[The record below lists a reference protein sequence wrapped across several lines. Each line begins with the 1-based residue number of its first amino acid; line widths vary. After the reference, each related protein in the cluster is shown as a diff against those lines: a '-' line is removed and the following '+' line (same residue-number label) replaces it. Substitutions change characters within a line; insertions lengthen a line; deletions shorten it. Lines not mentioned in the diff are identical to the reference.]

1 MKRLLCAYRNAS
13 LRVKLSLLVTA
24 VLLTVLIACQVALY
38 FYVAENVERQARS
51 AADVTLTQAQT
62 YMDAK
67 LRNVVERLFYI
78 RLDPSFEGALTDY
91 LLSDKPS
98 AQGVAMTLL
107 SPCLSLHKVTEPL
120 ISSIFLY
127 TPKSSFTDMGVSTE
141 QEYRFEASVLWRQAE
156 ESESYVIWGEVQKDE
171 IFITHREVLPV
182 MYRFSVDGYGGDCVL
197 LANID
202 KARLTAYLHDIV
214 PDDGSDMLLVDG
226 RGRLVTQAGGAAAA
240 ALAEDYGALHA
251 VLETEGFTET
261 AAQGGKYLTAH
272 RALANA
278 PWHVVYLQSEKHI
291 LGQLQNIRNVF
302 FAVSLAVVLVLLVAL
317 TRIVHSVTQPLS
329 RLSQRMRSVDVKND
343 WQGFEYP
350 YHNEIGTLSR
360 SFNSMLAHIHMLLDE
375 QETYIA
381 QLQDEKERVRVEQ
394 QLKRRAELK
403 ALQAQINPHFLYN
416 TLDSIRWKAERAGA
430 GYQPNDNGIGDAV
443 PYRAEPRQRDHFRG
457 AGSAAC
463 GQLSA
468 DSEAALRRKAELYG
482 GAFAGYP
489 AALYR

>member
-226 RGRLVTQAGGAAAA
+226 RGRLVTQAEARMPPRLRKTTGRCMRCLKPKVLQKPQRKGG
-240 ALAEDYGALHA
+240 
-251 VLETEGFTET
+251 
-261 AAQGGKYLTAH
+261 
-272 RALANA
+272 
-278 PWHVVYLQSEKHI
+278 
-291 LGQLQNIRNVF
+291 
-302 FAVSLAVVLVLLVAL
+302 
-317 TRIVHSVTQPLS
+317 
-329 RLSQRMRSVDVKND
+329 
-343 WQGFEYP
+343 
-350 YHNEIGTLSR
+350 
-360 SFNSMLAHIHMLLDE
+360 
-375 QETYIA
+375 
-381 QLQDEKERVRVEQ
+381 
-394 QLKRRAELK
+394 
-403 ALQAQINPHFLYN
+403 
-416 TLDSIRWKAERAGA
+416 SI
-430 GYQPNDNGIGDAV
+430 
-443 PYRAEPRQRDHFRG
+443 
-457 AGSAAC
+457 
-463 GQLSA
+463 
-468 DSEAALRRKAELYG
+468 
-482 GAFAGYP
+482 
-489 AALYR
+489 

>member
-240 ALAEDYGALHA
+240 ALAEDEDCEGAAMICLPEVPFDPEHFIA
-251 VLETEGFTET
+251 RNRSARGEVSDGSPCVGKRSLARGLSSIGKTYSGPAAEHPQCVFCRQSCCGAGASRGADPYRPQRNT
-261 AAQGGKYLTAH
+261 AAFASVAAYAQCGREK
-272 RALANA
+272 RLAG
-278 PWHVVYLQSEKHI
+278 L
-291 LGQLQNIRNVF
+291 
-302 FAVSLAVVLVLLVAL
+302 
-317 TRIVHSVTQPLS
+317 
-329 RLSQRMRSVDVKND
+329 
-343 WQGFEYP
+343 
-350 YHNEIGTLSR
+350 
-360 SFNSMLAHIHMLLDE
+360 
-375 QETYIA
+375 
-381 QLQDEKERVRVEQ
+381 
-394 QLKRRAELK
+394 
-403 ALQAQINPHFLYN
+403 
-416 TLDSIRWKAERAGA
+416 
-430 GYQPNDNGIGDAV
+430 
-443 PYRAEPRQRDHFRG
+443 
-457 AGSAAC
+457 
-463 GQLSA
+463 
-468 DSEAALRRKAELYG
+468 
-482 GAFAGYP
+482 
-489 AALYR
+489 

>member
-202 KARLTAYLHDIV
+202 KARLT
-214 PDDGSDMLLVDG
+214 
-226 RGRLVTQAGGAAAA
+226 
-240 ALAEDYGALHA
+240 
-251 VLETEGFTET
+251 
-261 AAQGGKYLTAH
+261 
-272 RALANA
+272 
-278 PWHVVYLQSEKHI
+278 I
-291 LGQLQNIRNVF
+291 LYPTTV
-302 FAVSLAVVLVLLVAL
+302 
-317 TRIVHSVTQPLS
+317 RICCWWT
-329 RLSQRMRSVDVKND
+329 
-343 WQGFEYP
+343 
-350 YHNEIGTLSR
+350 
-360 SFNSMLAHIHMLLDE
+360 
-375 QETYIA
+375 
-381 QLQDEKERVRVEQ
+381 
-394 QLKRRAELK
+394 
-403 ALQAQINPHFLYN
+403 
-416 TLDSIRWKAERAGA
+416 AGA
-430 GYQPNDNGIGDAV
+430 GW
-443 PYRAEPRQRDHFRG
+443 
-457 AGSAAC
+457 
-463 GQLSA
+463 
-468 DSEAALRRKAELYG
+468 LRRREARLPPRLRKTTGRCMRCLKPKVLQKPQRKG
-482 GAFAGYP
+482 GSI
-489 AALYR
+489 

>member
-62 YMDAK
+62 
-67 LRNVVERLFYI
+67 
-78 RLDPSFEGALTDY
+78 Y

-251 VLETEGFTET
+251 VLET
-261 AAQGGKYLTAH
+261 GG
-272 RALANA
+272 
-278 PWHVVYLQSEKHI
+278 
-291 LGQLQNIRNVF
+291 
-302 FAVSLAVVLVLLVAL
+302 
-317 TRIVHSVTQPLS
+317 
-329 RLSQRMRSVDVKND
+329 
-343 WQGFEYP
+343 
-350 YHNEIGTLSR
+350 
-360 SFNSMLAHIHMLLDE
+360 
-375 QETYIA
+375 
-381 QLQDEKERVRVEQ
+381 
-394 QLKRRAELK
+394 
-403 ALQAQINPHFLYN
+403 
-416 TLDSIRWKAERAGA
+416 SI
-430 GYQPNDNGIGDAV
+430 
-443 PYRAEPRQRDHFRG
+443 
-457 AGSAAC
+457 
-463 GQLSA
+463 
-468 DSEAALRRKAELYG
+468 
-482 GAFAGYP
+482 
-489 AALYR
+489 

>member
-182 MYRFSVDGYGGDCVL
+182 
-197 LANID
+197 
-202 KARLTAYLHDIV
+202 
-214 PDDGSDMLLVDG
+214 
-226 RGRLVTQAGGAAAA
+226 
-240 ALAEDYGALHA
+240 
-251 VLETEGFTET
+251 
-261 AAQGGKYLTAH
+261 
-272 RALANA
+272 
-278 PWHVVYLQSEKHI
+278 
-291 LGQLQNIRNVF
+291 
-302 FAVSLAVVLVLLVAL
+302 LLVAL

-430 GYQPNDNGIGDAV
+430 QDISRMTTALATLFRIGLSRGREIISVEQEAQHVGSYLQIQKLRYGGKLSYTVELSPDILQLYTVKLILQPLVENAIYHGIKESEAPGLIAISGRRSGSVMELRVTDNGPGIPPERLAMLQADLARGLSVSGEGYGIFNVNERIRLYFGAEYGLMLESEYGRGTVAAV
-443 PYRAEPRQRDHFRG
+443 RLPCITQDEVEQYV
-457 AGSAAC
+457 S
-463 GQLSA
+463 LT
-468 DSEAALRRKAELYG
+468 DSGR
-482 GAFAGYP
+482 
-489 AALYR
+489 